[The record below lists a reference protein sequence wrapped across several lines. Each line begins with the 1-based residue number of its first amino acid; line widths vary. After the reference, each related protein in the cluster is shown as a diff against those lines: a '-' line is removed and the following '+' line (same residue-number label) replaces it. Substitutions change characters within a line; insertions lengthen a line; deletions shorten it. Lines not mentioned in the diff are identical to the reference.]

1 MTRHYEQQKLFR
13 RLAQFL
19 LLVVLLHT
27 MSRTMAAAFST
38 KPNNSPNKIESAA
51 IKRFT
56 RFDKLCKTCP
66 TLLQPKVSTLT
77 EMIMGL
83 PAEER
88 DELLHTVTRRILQE
102 EEQQQQDKSSA
113 SAAVQTPKDVF
124 QFQTGVH
131 PNTMHTKD
139 IAQQKKKKET
149 NHILIT
155 NKNNSKTATRTN
167 KKDEPAQNN
176 KKLLEKIEKVRSK
189 FKKNKLKLTRTQCLL
204 DQTNA
209 ILASSKNDGDATTTQ
224 QLLQVTTI
232 TDSDIYHC
240 IDELQQMTRTEL
252 KMQRFKYVAQKA
264 KCEQKLA
271 KSRGKLYEANLAL
284 LEDTSRTKT
293 KS

>member
-1 MTRHYEQQKLFR
+1 MTKHYEQQLFQ
-13 RLAQFL
+13 RLAWSL

-27 MSRTMAAAFST
+27 ATKTTTAAFSPA
-38 KPNNSPNKIESAA
+38 PNNSPNKVESAA

-102 EEQQQQDKSSA
+102 EEQQQQQQDKSST
-113 SAAVQTPKDVF
+113 STAVQTPKDVF
-124 QFQTGVH
+124 QFQTGIH
-131 PNTMHTKD
+131 PNAMPAKD
-139 IAQQKKKKET
+139 VAKPKRKKET
-149 NHILIT
+149 NHILIK
-155 NKNNSKTATRTN
+155 NKNISKMATETA
-167 KKDEPAQNN
+167 KKNVNN
-176 KKLLEKIEKVRSK
+176 KKLLAKIEKNRSK
-189 FKKNKLKLTRTQCLL
+189 FQKNKLKLTRTQCLL

-209 ILASSKNDGDATTTQ
+209 ILAASGTKNGGDSTKSQ
-224 QLLQVTTI
+224 ELLQVTTI

-252 KMQRFKYVAQKA
+252 KMQRFKYIAQKA

-271 KSRGKLYEANLAL
+271 KSRGKLYGANLAL
-284 LEDTSRTKT
+284 LEEISRTEPE
-293 KS
+293 S